1 MIRVGW
7 GAGGDWQ
14 APSTGSTFGCEK
26 ILGEGE
32 SGETQQYYFST
43 VGGSLETTASTFA
56 VPPEPGTLFIEVPAF
71 PCTPV
76 SNLQHLHNNVIA
88 LPAAFP

>member
-1 MIRVGW
+1 MEPGKHLALEARLDVRKSWEREKVVRPNRITLSSTIR
-7 GAGGDWQ
+7 
-14 APSTGSTFGCEK
+14 S
-26 ILGEGE
+26 
-32 SGETQQYYFST
+32 
-43 VGGSLETTASTFA
+43 SLETTASTLA
-56 VPPEPGTLFIEVPAF
+56 VPPEPRTLLIEVSAF